1 MKLITL
7 LFSSLLAVA
16 LATEDEPKIKYV
28 TPVPSGD
35 VHFAEPFDADDALE
49 SWELTSAEKK
59 GVEEDLSKYTGR
71 WEVEAAMTDALEGD
85 TGLVMKDKARHHAI
99 AAKLDKPFVFDDK
112 SFVLQYEVNFQE
124 GVECAGAYL
133 KLLRQSDDLKLDEFQ
148 NQTPY
153 TIMFGPDKCGESYK
167 VHFIFQH
174 KNPLT
179 GKYEEKHMEQPANLN
194 KEIFTDKQ
202 AHLYTLVVNPDN
214 SFAVYVDQQEVQSGN
229 LLTDMTPPVNPPK
242 QIEDPDDVKP
252 ENWDERETIPDP
264 EATKPDDWDEEAPQQ
279 IVDSSAEMPND
290 WLEDEPQ
297 TVDDPDAEMPDDWDE
312 EIDGEW
318 EAPQVDNPACASVSG
333 CGLWEPPMIDNPEF
347 KGKWKAPH
355 ISNPGYQ
362 GIWKPRMIDNPDFFE
377 DLQPFKMHTI
387 AAVGIEL
394 WTMTANIMFDNIMVT
409 SDKTVADE
417 YAMRTYG
424 LKKMH
429 VKDNNASLMSS
440 LVDQANEKPWLYAV
454 YILVIVLPLI
464 FLITWCCKSS
474 PKDKVAEMKKTDAAS
489 PDDQHDSEE
498 EEIKDEASQK
508 EASDAEEE
516 AVDDVTTA
524 DNDVTKAEE
533 SEKEELG
540 GGDNESSAAE
550 EEEVQEEVE
559 EEVAAE
565 KEAGD
570 ATSSPRATR
579 RRKPRKDD

>member
-1 MKLITL
+1 M
-7 LFSSLLAVA
+7 
-16 LATEDEPKIKYV
+16 
-28 TPVPSGD
+28 G
-35 VHFAEPFDADDALE
+35 
-49 SWELTSAEKK
+49 
-59 GVEEDLSKYTGR
+59 
-71 WEVEAAMTDALEGD
+71 
-85 TGLVMKDKARHHAI
+85 
-99 AAKLDKPFVFDDK
+99 
-112 SFVLQYEVNFQE
+112 
-124 GVECAGAYL
+124 
-133 KLLRQSDDLKLDEFQ
+133 
-148 NQTPY
+148 
-153 TIMFGPDKCGESYK
+153 
-167 VHFIFQH
+167 
-174 KNPLT
+174 
-179 GKYEEKHMEQPANLN
+179 EQPSNLN

-214 SFAVYVDQQEVQSGN
+214 SFAVYVDQQEVQSGD
-229 LLTDMTPPVNPPK
+229 LLNDMTPPVNPPK

-312 EIDGEW
+312 EIDG
-318 EAPQVDNPACASVSG
+318 
-333 CGLWEPPMIDNPEF
+333 
-347 KGKWKAPH
+347 KWKAPH

-394 WTMTANIMFDNIMVT
+394 WTMTANIMFDNILIT
-409 SDKTVADE
+409 SDKSVADE

-489 PDDQHDSEE
+489 PDDQHDSEKE
-498 EEIKDEASQK
+498 EDEASQK

-516 AVDDVTTA
+516 VVDDVTTA
-524 DNDVTKAEE
+524 DKDVTKAEE

-550 EEEVQEEVE
+550 EEVEVQEVE
-559 EEVAAE
+559 EEVAAD

-570 ATSSPRATR
+570 ASSSPRATR